1 MLRKTPMRAFLDS
14 IPLGKEHLLASF
26 LELKVGR
33 YNPLEKNL
41 APW

>member
-1 MLRKTPMRAFLDS
+1 MHAFLDS
-14 IPLGKEHLLASF
+14 FPLGKEHLLLRF

-33 YNPLEKNL
+33 YNPLVKYP